1 MGKLQ
6 LRLPETVH
14 KKVKKIAKKEKISMN
29 QLLVGSISNEIIR
42 YETMH
47 FFARRAKDFKEAD
60 FLAAL
65 QEVPKTKPAKR
76 DRLD

>member
-1 MGKLQ
+1 MVKLQ

-14 KKVKKIAKKEKISMN
+14 RKVKKIAKKEKLSMN
-29 QLLVGSISNEIIR
+29 QLLVGSISSEIIR

-47 FFARRAKDFKEAD
+47 FFARRAKDFKEED

-65 QEVPKTKPAKR
+65 QEVPKIKPEKR